1 MSQKSRHN
9 GDVEIVALGAGTND
23 ASADGTITLRYNVI
37 IPGDLTVQGE
47 TTSVETTNTEIKDR
61 IVTLNKGETGAG
73 VTLNTAGLEI
83 DRGSLDNAFIQWNET
98 NGTVELVYASGS
110 GITLDMNAV
119 RIINVQDPASAQDAA
134 TKNYVDTE
142 ISSFSTNSIYE
153 DDSSVTVSDPGAP
166 GAVDVTIDST
176 HTAQFN
182 ISGITLYNGATEI
195 STTSGDDLTVSPDS
209 GVLVVD
215 ASQTFKY
222 QSSTPSVDASGV
234 IVYANSTSTDTQLN
248 YKNSTGS
255 GELVSRRRAI
265 LYGLIF

>member
-61 IVTLNKGETGAG
+61 IVTLNKGESGAG

-83 DRGSLDNAFIQWNET
+83 DRGSLDNVFIQWNET
-98 NGTVELVYASGS
+98 NGTVELVNASNA
-110 GITLDMNAV
+110 GILLDMNAV
-119 RIINVQDPASAQDAA
+119 RIINVQDPSSAQDAA

-153 DDSSVTVSDPGAP
+153 DDTSVTVSDPGSP
-166 GAVDVTIDST
+166 GVVDITIDG
-176 HTAQFN
+176 TATTQFN
-182 ISGITLYNGATEI
+182 ISGISLYNGATEI
-195 STTSGDDLTVSPDS
+195 STTSGDDLTISPNS
-209 GVLVVD
+209 KLLVLN
-215 ASQTFKY
+215 ASQLFKY
-222 QSSTPSVDASGV
+222 QSPAPSVDSSGV
-234 IVYANSTSTDTQLN
+234 VVYADTTSTDTQLN
-248 YKNSTGS
+248 YKNSTGT

>member
-61 IVTLNKGETGAG
+61 IVTLNKGESGAG

-83 DRGSLDNAFIQWNET
+83 DRGSLDNVFIQWNET
-98 NGTVELVYASGS
+98 NDTVELVYAGGT
-110 GITLDMNAV
+110 GIPLDMNAV
-119 RIINVQDPASAQDAA
+119 RIINVQDPGSPQDAA

-142 ISSFSTNSIYE
+142 ISSFSTTSIYE
-153 DDSSVTVSDPGAP
+153 DDTSVTVSDPGSP
-166 GAVDVTIDST
+166 GVVDITIDGT
-176 HTAQFN
+176 QTTRFDD
-182 ISGITLYNGATEI
+182 SGITLYNGATEI
-195 STTSGDDLTVSPDS
+195 STASGDLTVSPAS
-209 GVLVVD
+209 GILVLN

-222 QSSTPSVDASGV
+222 QSPAPSVDASGV
-234 IVYANSTSTDTQLN
+234 IVYADSTSTDTQLN
-248 YKNSTGS
+248 YKNSAGT

>member
-61 IVTLNKGETGAG
+61 IITLNKGESGAG

-83 DRGSLDNAFIQWNET
+83 DRGSLDNVFIQWNET
-98 NGTVELVYASGS
+98 NETIELVDAGGT
-110 GITLDMNAV
+110 GIILDMNAV
-119 RIINVQDPASAQDAA
+119 RIINVQDPSSAQDAA

-142 ISSFSTNSIYE
+142 ISSFSTNSIYQ
-153 DDSSVTVSDPGAP
+153 DDSSVTVSDSGSS
-166 GAVDVTIDST
+166 GVVDISIDGT
-176 HTAQFN
+176 ATAQFN
-182 ISGITLYNGATEI
+182 ISGIALYNGATEI
-195 STTSGDDLTVSPDS
+195 STTSGDDVTVSPDS
-209 GVLVVD
+209 GLLIVN
-215 ASQTFKY
+215 ASQLFKY
-222 QSSTPSVDASGV
+222 QSPAPTANADGV
-234 IVYANSTSTDTQLN
+234 TVYADTTSTDTKLN
-248 YKNSTGS
+248 YVHSSGS
-255 GELVSRRRAI
+255 GQLVSRRRAI

>member
-61 IVTLNKGETGAG
+61 IITLNKGESGAG

-83 DRGSLDNAFIQWNET
+83 DRGSLDNVLIQWNET
-98 NGTVELVYASGS
+98 NGTVELVYVGGT
-110 GITLDMNAV
+110 GIPLDMNAV
-119 RIINVQDPASAQDAA
+119 KIVNVQDPDSAQDAA
-134 TKNYVDTE
+134 TKNYVDSQ
-142 ISSFSTNSIYE
+142 ISSFSTNSIYQ
-153 DDSSVTVSDPGAP
+153 DDTSVTVSDPGNP
-166 GAVDVTIDST
+166 GVVDVTIDGT
-176 HTAQFN
+176 HTTQFN
-182 ISGITLYNGATEI
+182 ISGIKLYNGAAEI
-195 STTSGDDLTVSPDS
+195 STTAGDDLTVSPAS

-222 QSSTPSVDASGV
+222 QSPAPGVDASGV
-234 IVYANSTSTDTQLN
+234 IVYADSTSTDTQLN